1 MCDKI
6 CVICVKPAEGYNL
19 LGAFETEHFMPKQSL
34 GIFIVV
40 ISKGNLTIIQFKLE
54 QGAVNIAVC
63 SSVIGT
69 QTKVPRSMQAAQR

>member
-1 MCDKI
+1 
-6 CVICVKPAEGYNL
+6 
-19 LGAFETEHFMPKQSL
+19 MPKQSL

-40 ISKGNLTIIQFKLE
+40 IFKRNSTIIQFKLE

-63 SSVIGT
+63 SSVIGA